1 MDLSIS
7 CCEGQSNTCINKNT
21 RVCACRHE
29 CCHTVVVGRPP
40 WELVIFQ
47 QQPEYVR
54 KCAYTVATHAGS
66 TVLRSVAVL
75 QHLRRLHVKHTI
87 AYRSPAVTA
96 SVKDISLCLSGL
108 PSLRACICALGIS
121 YLCSVSL
128 FHHFS
133 VMIGHEGKA
142 IKRPVT
148 AAALQRDKG
157 CLWPFHC
164 GNFHV
169 YRLHRVSQSADKLLH
184 EAITWFAN
192 TWFTNWP
199 SYPYHAYI
207 HTSATVSTPAGTSF
221 FTLPSLQ
228 FHFHKKIFIVQVQF
242 EIHGKATLK
251 LTLAKPYAPLFDCFT
266 TYSKTCRRF

>member
-148 AAALQRDKG
+148 AAPSREIKDAFGLFTVETSMFTDSTTD
-157 CLWPFHC
+157 F
-164 GNFHV
+164 
-169 YRLHRVSQSADKLLH
+169 RVSQSADKLLH

-192 TWFTNWP
+192 T
-199 SYPYHAYI
+199 
-207 HTSATVSTPAGTSF
+207 
-221 FTLPSLQ
+221 
-228 FHFHKKIFIVQVQF
+228 
-242 EIHGKATLK
+242 
-251 LTLAKPYAPLFDCFT
+251 
-266 TYSKTCRRF
+266 

>member
-29 CCHTVVVGRPP
+29 CCHTVVVGLPS

-108 PSLRACICALGIS
+108 PLLRACICALGIS

-148 AAALQRDKG
+148 AAPLQRDKG

-169 YRLHRVSQSADKLLH
+169 YRLHHRFPCVSISWQAV
-184 EAITWFAN
+184 TWSN
-192 TWFTNWP
+192 NMVCQ
-199 SYPYHAYI
+199 YLI
-207 HTSATVSTPAGTSF
+207 H
-221 FTLPSLQ
+221 
-228 FHFHKKIFIVQVQF
+228 
-242 EIHGKATLK
+242 
-251 LTLAKPYAPLFDCFT
+251 
-266 TYSKTCRRF
+266 